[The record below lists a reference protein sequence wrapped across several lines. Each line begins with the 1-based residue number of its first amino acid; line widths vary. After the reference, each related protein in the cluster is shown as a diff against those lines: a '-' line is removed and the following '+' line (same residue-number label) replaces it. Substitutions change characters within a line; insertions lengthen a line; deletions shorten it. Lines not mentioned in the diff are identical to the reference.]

1 MVGVP
6 TTSEYAFLTPAA
18 LGPAAYREVCR
29 TLDVAPTPGG
39 YGALVCCDER
49 GRRLTL
55 LTADVDYL
63 RAVVEFAHLAH
74 ELDPGL
80 ARGIPVSADKFVLRW
95 PGDLAA
101 LLDRCGLAA

>member
-18 LGPAAYREVCR
+18 LGSAGYREVCR
-29 TLDVAPTPGG
+29 ILDVEPVPGG
-39 YGALVCCDER
+39 YGALVCCDDR

-55 LTADVDYL
+55 LTADLDYL
-63 RAVVEFAHLAH
+63 RAVLEFAHRAH

-80 ARGIPVSADKFVLRW
+80 ARGIPVSADKFTLRW

-101 LLDRCGLAA
+101 LLDRYGLAA